1 MTSNPVEKF
10 ALLTY
15 LDIERYI
22 NEHRDEYAVWL
33 VEQSQGEEKEE
44 EEKKHEY
51 N

>member
-1 MTSNPVEKF
+1 MISNPVEKF

-22 NEHRDEYAVWL
+22 NEHREEYAVWL
-33 VEQSQGEEKEE
+33 AEQSQSEEKEE
-44 EEKKHEY
+44 KYEY